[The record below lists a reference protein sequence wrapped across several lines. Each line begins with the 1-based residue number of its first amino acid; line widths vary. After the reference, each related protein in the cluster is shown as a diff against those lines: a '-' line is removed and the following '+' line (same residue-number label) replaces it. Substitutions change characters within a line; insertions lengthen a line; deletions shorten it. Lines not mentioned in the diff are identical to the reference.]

1 MESFLPIIM
10 VTLLGVIIIIQIV
23 QMFRKVSVD
32 LGPIEQALSTVEKSY
47 ERVERAVRE
56 EIANNRE
63 ELANLSRQSREELS
77 NTLKGIKRHNI
88 QTTG

>member
-1 MESFLPIIM
+1 MESFLPIIT

-23 QMFRKVSVD
+23 QIFRQVSVD

-56 EIANNRE
+56 EIA
-63 ELANLSRQSREELS
+63 RQ
-77 NTLKGIKRHNI
+77 
-88 QTTG
+88 